1 MQMCG
6 PNNVGK
12 AVQTVPTL
20 LHYALPS
27 RNKRNVG
34 SFWLKSLTG
43 FKLCATTL
51 NNMQQG
57 VQTDATCNIQHCWEL
72 LANNVTSI
80 CKRVK
85 AWSPLLTASTVK
97 KCHLTI
103 YKRGNYKV
111 SLPGGCS
118 TIHHGC
124 CYSSGSGC
132 QKRLK
137 IKGTR
142 NYYYFLNNRL
152 LFQNK
157 RWEPSFLKKV
167 LCNPARVL
175 WYYNNS
181 YYKGWGSFCVLN

>member
-1 MQMCG
+1 MRMCG

-12 AVQTVPTL
+12 AVQTVTTL

-132 QKRLK
+132 KKRLK
-137 IKGTR
+137 IKGTH
-142 NYYYFLNNRL
+142 NYYF
-152 LFQNK
+152 
-157 RWEPSFLKKV
+157 
-167 LCNPARVL
+167 
-175 WYYNNS
+175 
-181 YYKGWGSFCVLN
+181 